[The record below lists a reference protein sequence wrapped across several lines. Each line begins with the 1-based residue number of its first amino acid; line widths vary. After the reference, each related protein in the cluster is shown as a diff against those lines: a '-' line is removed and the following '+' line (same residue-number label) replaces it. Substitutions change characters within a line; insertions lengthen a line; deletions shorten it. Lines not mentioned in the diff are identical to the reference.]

1 MSYDVSFRVK
11 IEGLNKYI
19 KVESVANITYNVR
32 ELIKQSSGW
41 DIKNEDEN
49 GFVKDWIPMI
59 EKGIEELT
67 NNPDKYKQYEAETGW
82 GTVEGTLKFYKKC
95 LEEYTRYK
103 NDIFTDKDIFN
114 VTYVYVN

>member
-19 KVESVANITYNVR
+19 EVESVANITWNVR

-49 GFVKDWIPMI
+49 GFIKDWIPMI
-59 EKGIEELT
+59 ENGIEELT
-67 NNPDKYKQYEAETGW
+67 NNPEKYRQYEAKNGW
-82 GTVEGTLKFYKKC
+82 GTVESTLGFYKDC
-95 LEEYTRYK
+95 LNKYREYK
-103 NDIFTDKDIFN
+103 NSIFTDKDIFN